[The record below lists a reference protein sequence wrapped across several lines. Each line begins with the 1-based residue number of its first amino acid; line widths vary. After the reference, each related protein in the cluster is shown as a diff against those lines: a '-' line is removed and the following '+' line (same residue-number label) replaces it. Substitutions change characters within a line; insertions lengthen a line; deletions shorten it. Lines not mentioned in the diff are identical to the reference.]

1 MRKKGRYDIEAYCI
15 RCAGDG
21 RAVPASIFWQGR
33 YYCAKHNPSPTQ
45 PANPT
50 RERSAAERAKKT
62 AAQKRWREKKKK
74 EHAELVAL
82 RKSKPESEQDGMS
95 RYIGFDEGDER

>member
-1 MRKKGRYDIEAYCI
+1 MRKKYELEAWCNVAYCDSHVVC
-15 RCAGDG
+15 RLY
-21 RAVPASIFWQGR
+21 GR
-33 YYCAKHNPSPTQ
+33 YYCAKHDPLSTPQ
-45 PANPT
+45 KKAKKPG
-50 RERSAAERAKKT
+50 SAADRAKKT

-95 RYIGFDEGDER
+95 RYIGFDKDDER